1 MRTLLVLAIVAA
13 LVLGYGYYHARTH
26 GWLYIELIDAS
37 ATPYAGN
44 IRDAEIR
51 LLDGDGKLLADA
63 KSDHRFA
70 VARLVHPEVGDC
82 SAEERSPTAS
92 SAAGDPWQ
100 KCFETLSTWSIQWAG
115 RVRFAD
121 VKFAGCDFKAVPVT
135 LQESREEW
143 WVWWV
148 PLPHIGGKP
157 LTYFSLSIS
166 VDGSKCAEA
175 GAPTKSNYKQLR
187 K

>member
-51 LLDGDGKLLADA
+51 LLDGDGKLLVEA
-63 KSDHRFA
+63 KSDHQFA
-70 VARLVHPEVGDC
+70 VARLIHPEAGDC
-82 SAEERSPTAS
+82 SAAEGSSTAS
-92 SAAGDPWQ
+92 SAAADPWQ
-100 KCFETLSTWSIQWAG
+100 KCFETLSTWLIGWAG

-121 VKFAGCDFKAVPVT
+121 VKFARCDFKAVPVT
-135 LQESREEW
+135 FHESREEW

-166 VDGSKCAEA
+166 VDGSKCAAA
-175 GAPTKSNYKQLR
+175 GAPTQSNPKQSR